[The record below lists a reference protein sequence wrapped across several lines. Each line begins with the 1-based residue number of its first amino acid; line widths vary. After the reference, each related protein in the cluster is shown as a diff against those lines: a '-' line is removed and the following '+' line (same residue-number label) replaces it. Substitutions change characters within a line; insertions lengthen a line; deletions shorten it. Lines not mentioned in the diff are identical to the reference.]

1 MTPAQASGLVH
12 APLAD
17 WAQTRGEA
25 LAIQSGD
32 QSLTFAE
39 LHAAVTDRA
48 AALTRQQAPA
58 TVLIDSALPLAQRLV
73 DFMGIVAS
81 GRCAAVADPDWPAA
95 VLHRVQAAL
104 PVDALVA
111 PPAQPLSPFYVGYTS
126 GSTGLPKGFRRHHQS
141 WAESFRVC
149 LQAFGPDAGACVL
162 APGRD
167 SHSLF
172 LFGMLLGL
180 WTGGGVVVQERFS
193 AGAALDMMRSG
204 QTPALITAPSQL
216 ILMLDVARHKA
227 LTPIEAVRLIMISG
241 ARWMRHRTAELRA
254 LFPRAR
260 IVEFYGASE
269 TSFIAWMDTDDSSP
283 AEVVGRPF
291 ANVELHIRALPGE
304 RPDEGAAGLI
314 YVRSPMLFMDY
325 VGAADDATAALR
337 DGDWLSVRDLGTVDA
352 QGRLCL
358 AGRQNRMI
366 VTQGK
371 NLFAEELEAVL
382 EAHPAIALASV
393 HGVED
398 ARRGAQVVAI
408 IQWIDAADAASAVNA
423 AGALIG
429 AQSPPAERPNALQL
443 VAWCR
448 QSLEAFKAPKKFYV
462 CATWP
467 RTAGG
472 KTDHPALA
480 RSLQQSASATKSTD
494 SPALHGRQQPACT
507 TTHNAPCLHPLL

>member
-1 MTPAQASGLVH
+1 MTPGQASGLVH

-17 WAQTRGEA
+17 WALSRGEA
-25 LAIQSGD
+25 LAIRSGK

-39 LHAAVTDRA
+39 LHAAVTQRA
-48 AALTRQQAPA
+48 ATFTQNQAPA
-58 TVLIDSALPLAQRLV
+58 TVLLDSDLPLEQRLV
-73 DFMGIVAS
+73 DFLGIIAS

-95 VLHRVQAAL
+95 VLHSVQAAL
-104 PVDALVA
+104 PVDAFEA
-111 PPAQPLSPFYVGYTS
+111 PGAQPLSPFYVGYTS

-141 WAESFRVC
+141 WVESFRIC
-149 LQAFGPDAGACVL
+149 LQAFGPDAAACVL

-180 WTGGGVVVQERFS
+180 WSGGGVVVQERFS
-193 AGAALDMMRSG
+193 ASAALDTLRCG

-216 ILMLDVARHKA
+216 ILMLEVARHKA
-227 LTPIEAVRLIMISG
+227 LAPIDTVRLIMISG
-241 ARWMRHRTAELRA
+241 ARWMRKRTADLRA
-254 LFPRAR
+254 LFPQAR

-269 TSFIAWMDTDDSSP
+269 TSFITWMDTDESSP

-291 ANVELHIRALPGE
+291 ANVELQIRKVPGE
-304 RPDEGAAGLI
+304 PAHHRAAGLI

-325 VGAADDATAALR
+325 VGATDDATAALR
-337 DGDWLSVRDLGTVDA
+337 DGDWLSVRDLGTLDA

-366 VTQGK
+366 VTRGK

-382 EAHPAIALASV
+382 ETHPGIALASV

-398 ARRGAQVVAI
+398 TRRGAQVVAI
-408 IQWIDAADAASAVNA
+408 VQWADAGQVA
-423 AGALIG
+423 
-429 AQSPPAERPNALQL
+429 RPDALQL

-448 QSLEAFKAPKKFYV
+448 LSLEAFKAPKKFYV
-462 CATWP
+462 CADWP
-467 RTAGG
+467 RTASG
-472 KTDHPALA
+472 KTDHPSLA
-480 RSLQQSASATKSTD
+480 RSLQTQTPSTAPD
-494 SPALHGRQQPACT
+494 T
-507 TTHNAPCLHPLL
+507 PCLQALP

>member
-17 WAQTRGEA
+17 WAQSRGEA
-25 LAIQSGD
+25 LALRSGS
-32 QSLTFAE
+32 QSLTFSE
-39 LHAAVTDRA
+39 LHAAVTARA
-48 AALTRQQAPA
+48 AALRQEQAPG
-58 TVLIDSALPLAQRLV
+58 TVLIDGALPLVQRLV
-73 DFMGIVAS
+73 DFLGIIAS
-81 GRCAAVADPDWPAA
+81 GRCAAVADPDWPTS
-95 VLHRVQAAL
+95 VLNNVQAAL
-104 PVDALVA
+104 PDAA
-111 PPAQPLSPFYVGYTS
+111 CDMPDAQPLSPFYVGYTA
-126 GSTGLPKGFRRHHQS
+126 GRTGMPKGFRRNHQS

-149 LQAFGPDAGACVL
+149 LEEFGPDAGACIL

-193 AGAALDMMRSG
+193 ASAALETLRSG

-216 ILMLDVARHKA
+216 ILMLDVARHKSLA
-227 LTPIEAVRLIMISG
+227 PIEAVRLIMISG
-241 ARWMRHRTAELRA
+241 ARWMRNRTAELRA

-269 TSFIAWMDTDDSSP
+269 TSFIAWMDTDETTP
-283 AEVVGRPF
+283 TAVVGQPF
-291 ANVELHIRALPGE
+291 ANVELQIREAPEQGS
-304 RPDEGAAGLI
+304 AGLI

-325 VGAADDATAALR
+325 VGAQTDATAALR
-337 DGDWLSVRDLGTVDA
+337 DGEWLSVRDLGSLDA

-382 EAHPAIALASV
+382 EAHPAIAFASV

-408 IQWIDAADAASAVNA
+408 IQWADAANSTVPGVLELN
-423 AGALIG
+423 
-429 AQSPPAERPNALQL
+429 
-443 VAWCR
+443 AWCK

-462 CATWP
+462 SPTWP

-472 KTDHPALA
+472 KTDHALLA
-480 RSLQQSASATKSTD
+480 RSLQRIGLPTSLD
-494 SPALHGRQQPACT
+494 S
-507 TTHNAPCLHPLL
+507 PCLHPLP

>member
-12 APLAD
+12 APLVD
-17 WAQTRGEA
+17 WAQSRGEA
-25 LAIQSGD
+25 LAIRSGS
-32 QSLTFAE
+32 QTLNFAE
-39 LHAAVTDRA
+39 LQAAVTQRA
-48 AALTRQQAPA
+48 AALTHARAPA
-58 TVLIDSALPLAQRLV
+58 TVLVDSALSLTQRLV
-73 DFMGIVAS
+73 EFLGINAS
-81 GRCAAVADPDWPAA
+81 GRCAAVADPDWPTA
-95 VLHRVQAAL
+95 VLHSVQAAL
-104 PVDALVA
+104 PQQACDAAA
-111 PPAQPLSPFYVGYTS
+111 PQALTPFYIGYTS
-126 GSTGLPKGFRRHHQS
+126 GSTGLPKGFRRHHRS

-149 LQAFGPDAGACVL
+149 LQAFGPDAAACIL

-180 WTGGGVVVQERFS
+180 WSGGGVVVQERFS
-193 AGAALDMMRSG
+193 AAAALDTLRTG
-204 QTPALITAPSQL
+204 QTPSLITAPSQL

-227 LTPIEAVRLIMISG
+227 QAPIEAVRLIMISG
-241 ARWMRHRTAELRA
+241 ARWMRHRTTELRA
-254 LFPRAR
+254 LFPQAR

-283 AEVVGRPF
+283 AAVVGRPF
-291 ANVELHIRALPGE
+291 ANVELQIRAVPGE
-304 RPDEGAAGLI
+304 AQAEGAAGLI

-325 VGAADDATAALR
+325 VGAQQDATAALR
-337 DGDWLSVRDLGTVDA
+337 DGDWLSVRDLGTLDD

-408 IQWIDAADAASAVNA
+408 IQWACAADAVDGD
-423 AGALIG
+423 AGATTK
-429 AQSPPAERPNALQL
+429 RPDALQL
-443 VAWCR
+443 MAWCR
-448 QSLEAFKAPKKFYV
+448 HSLEAFKAPKKFYL
-462 CATWP
+462 CTHWP
-467 RTAGG
+467 RTASG
-472 KTDHPALA
+472 KTDHPRLA
-480 RSLQQSASATKSTD
+480 RSLQQATAS
-494 SPALHGRQQPACT
+494 T
-507 TTHNAPCLHPLL
+507 TPDTPCLQPLP

>member
-1 MTPAQASGLVH
+1 MTPGQASGLVH

-17 WAQTRGEA
+17 WAQSRGEA
-25 LAIQSGD
+25 LAIHSGG
-32 QSLTFAE
+32 QSLTFAA
-39 LHAAVTDRA
+39 LQAAVLQHA
-48 AALTRQQAPA
+48 EALTQQQAPA
-58 TVLIDSALPLAQRLV
+58 TVLVDSALPLVQRLV
-73 DFMGIVAS
+73 DFLGTIAS

-95 VLHRVQAAL
+95 VLHSVQAAL
-104 PVDALVA
+104 PQDACDAA
-111 PPAQPLSPFYVGYTS
+111 PPTPLTPFYIGYTS
-126 GSTGLPKGFRRHHQS
+126 GSTGMPKGFRRHHRS

-149 LQAFGPDAGACVL
+149 LQAFGPDAAACIL

-193 AGAALDMMRSG
+193 ASAALETLRNGSLSTARPDKDCTPLGG
-204 QTPALITAPSQL
+204 QVAMPTALITAPSQL

-227 LTPIEAVRLIMISG
+227 LAPIETLRLIMISG

-254 LFPRAR
+254 LFPQAR

-283 AEVVGRPF
+283 AAVVGRPF
-291 ANVELHIRALPGE
+291 ANVELQIRTAPGE
-304 RPDEGAAGLI
+304 LPHEDAAGLI

-325 VGAADDATAALR
+325 VGTQQDATAALR
-337 DGDWLSVRDLGTVDA
+337 DGDWLSVRDLGTLDA

-408 IQWIDAADAASAVNA
+408 LQWADMAEMA
-423 AGALIG
+423 AGADATDG
-429 AQSPPAERPNALQL
+429 AAKGSAVERPDALQL
-443 VAWCR
+443 IAWCR

-462 CATWP
+462 CANWP
-467 RTAGG
+467 RTASG
-472 KTDHPALA
+472 KTDHPRLA
-480 RSLQQSASATKSTD
+480 RSLQQFTADT
-494 SPALHGRQQPACT
+494 
-507 TTHNAPCLHPLL
+507 PCLQPLP

>member
-1 MTPAQASGLVH
+1 MTPGQASGLVH

-17 WAQTRGEA
+17 WAQSRGAA
-25 LAIQSGD
+25 LAIQCGR
-32 QSLTFAE
+32 QSLSFAA

-48 AALTRQQAPA
+48 AALTQQQAPA
-58 TVLIDSALPLAQRLV
+58 TVLVDTTLALVQRLV
-73 DFMGIVAS
+73 DFLGIVAS
-81 GRCAAVADPDWPAA
+81 GRCAAVADPDWPDA
-95 VLHRVQAAL
+95 VRHSVQAAL
-104 PVDALVA
+104 PDAAGPLS
-111 PPAQPLSPFYVGYTS
+111 PAQALSPFYIGYTS
-126 GSTGLPKGFRRHHQS
+126 GSTGLPKGFRRHHLS

-149 LQAFGPDAGACVL
+149 LEAFGPDAAACIL

-167 SHSLF
+167 AHSLF

-193 AGAALDMMRSG
+193 AAAALDTLRSG

-227 LTPIEAVRLIMISG
+227 LAPITATRLIMISG
-241 ARWMRHRTAELRA
+241 ARWMRHRTVELRA
-254 LFPRAR
+254 LFPQAR

-269 TSFIAWMDTDDSSP
+269 TSFIAWMDTDDSTP
-283 AEVVGRPF
+283 AAVVGRPF
-291 ANVELHIRALPGE
+291 ANVELQIRE
-304 RPDEGAAGLI
+304 VPDSTPMDGPDAGAAGLI

-325 VGAADDATAALR
+325 VGVQQDATAALR
-337 DGDWLSVRDLGTVDA
+337 DGEWLSVRDLGRLDA

-366 VTQGK
+366 VTRGK

-398 ARRGAQVVAI
+398 ARRGAQVEAI
-408 IQWIDAADAASAVNA
+408 LLWAEAPDSAAA
-423 AGALIG
+423 I
-429 AQSPPAERPNALQL
+429 RPDALQL

-462 CATWP
+462 CTDWP

-472 KTDHPALA
+472 KTDHPRLA
-480 RSLQQSASATKSTD
+480 RSLQQLATSTSHPILTD
-494 SPALHGRQQPACT
+494 TRDLQQPVAAT
-507 TTHNAPCLHPLL
+507 AQDTPCLLPLP

>member
-17 WAQTRGEA
+17 WAQSRGEA
-25 LAIQSGD
+25 LALRSGS
-32 QSLTFAE
+32 QSLTFSE
-39 LHAAVTDRA
+39 LHAAVTARA
-48 AALTRQQAPA
+48 AALRQEQAPG
-58 TVLIDSALPLAQRLV
+58 TVLIDGALPLVQRLV
-73 DFMGIVAS
+73 DFLGIIAS
-81 GRCAAVADPDWPAA
+81 GRCAAVADPDWPTS
-95 VLHRVQAAL
+95 VLNNVQAAL
-104 PVDALVA
+104 PDAA
-111 PPAQPLSPFYVGYTS
+111 CDMPDAQPLSPFYVGYTT
-126 GSTGLPKGFRRHHQS
+126 GSTGMPKGFRRNHQS

-149 LQAFGPDAGACVL
+149 LEEFGPDAGACIL

-193 AGAALDMMRSG
+193 ASAALETLRSG

-216 ILMLDVARHKA
+216 ILMLDVARHKSLA
-227 LTPIEAVRLIMISG
+227 PIEAVRLIMISG
-241 ARWMRHRTAELRA
+241 ARWMRNRTAELRA

-269 TSFIAWMDTDDSSP
+269 TSFIAWMDTDETTP
-283 AEVVGRPF
+283 TAVVGQPF
-291 ANVELHIRALPGE
+291 ANVELQIREAPEQGS
-304 RPDEGAAGLI
+304 AGLI

-325 VGAADDATAALR
+325 VGAQTDATAALR
-337 DGDWLSVRDLGTVDA
+337 DGEWLSVRDLGSLDA

-382 EAHPAIALASV
+382 EAHPAIAFASV

-408 IQWIDAADAASAVNA
+408 IQWADAANSTVPGVLELN
-423 AGALIG
+423 
-429 AQSPPAERPNALQL
+429 
-443 VAWCR
+443 AWCK

-462 CATWP
+462 SPTWP

-472 KTDHPALA
+472 KTDHALLA
-480 RSLQQSASATKSTD
+480 RSLQRIGLPTSLD
-494 SPALHGRQQPACT
+494 S
-507 TTHNAPCLHPLL
+507 PCLHPLP

>member
-17 WAQTRGEA
+17 WAQTRACA
-25 LAIQSGD
+25 LAIQSGN
-32 QSLTFAE
+32 QSLSFAA
-39 LHAAVTDRA
+39 LHAAVTQRA
-48 AALTRQQAPA
+48 EVLSQQRAPA
-58 TVLIDSALPLAQRLV
+58 SVLIGGSLPMIQRLIE
-73 DFMGIVAS
+73 FLAIIAS
-81 GRCAAVADPDWPAA
+81 GRCAAVADPDWPTA
-95 VLHRVQAAL
+95 VLHSVQAAL
-104 PVDALVA
+104 PTA
-111 PPAQPLSPFYVGYTS
+111 PCDMPAAQALSPFYVGYTS
-126 GSTGLPKGFRRHHQS
+126 GSTGSPKGFRRHHQS
-141 WAESFRVC
+141 WVESFRVC
-149 LQAFGPDAGACVL
+149 LESFGPDASACIL

-167 SHSLF
+167 AHSLF

-180 WTGGGVVVQERFS
+180 WSGGGVVVQERFS
-193 AGAALDMMRSG
+193 ASAALETLRSG

-227 LTPIEAVRLIMISG
+227 LAPIEAVRLVMISG

-254 LFPRAR
+254 LFPKAR

-269 TSFIAWMDTDDSSP
+269 TSFIAWMDTDDSTP
-283 AEVVGRPF
+283 AAVVGQPF
-291 ANVELHIRALPGE
+291 SNVELHIRSAPGE
-304 RPDEGAAGLI
+304 DTAGLI

-325 VGAADDATAALR
+325 VGAQQDSTAALR
-337 DGDWLSVRDLGTVDA
+337 DGEWLSVRDLGWLDA

-382 EAHPAIALASV
+382 ETHQAIALASV

-408 IQWIDAADAASAVNA
+408 IQWVADATV
-423 AGALIG
+423 
-429 AQSPPAERPNALQL
+429 PDALQL
-443 VAWCR
+443 IAWCK
-448 QSLEAFKAPKKFYV
+448 QSLEAFKAPKKFFV
-462 CATWP
+462 ATHWP

-472 KTDHPALA
+472 KTDHAQLA
-480 RSLQQSASATKSTD
+480 RQLQACTSIAVPIAAPITAPITAPIAAPATK
-494 SPALHGRQQPACT
+494 QPAASGT
-507 TTHNAPCLHPLL
+507 PCLHPLH

>member
-1 MTPAQASGLVH
+1 MTAAQASGLVH

-25 LAIQSGD
+25 LALQSGK
-32 QSLTFAE
+32 QSLSFAA
-39 LHAAVTDRA
+39 LHAAVTQRA
-48 AALTRQQAPA
+48 ATLAQQHAPA
-58 TVLIDSALPLAQRLV
+58 TVLVDSAQPLVLRLV
-73 DFMGIVAS
+73 DFLGIIAS
-81 GRCAAVADPDWPAA
+81 GRCAAMADPDWPDA
-95 VLHRVQAAL
+95 VRQSVQAAL
-104 PVDALVA
+104 PQAPCDAAA
-111 PPAQPLSPFYVGYTS
+111 PQALTPFYIGYTS
-126 GSTGLPKGFRRHHQS
+126 GSTGIPKGFRRHHQS

-149 LQAFGPDAGACVL
+149 LQEFGPDAGACIL

-193 AGAALDMMRSG
+193 ASAALETLRSG
-204 QTPALITAPSQL
+204 QTPCLITAPSQL
-216 ILMLDVARHKA
+216 ILMLDVARHKS
-227 LTPIEAVRLIMISG
+227 LPPIEAVRLIMISG
-241 ARWMRHRTAELRA
+241 ARWMRNRTAELRA
-254 LFPRAR
+254 LFPQAR

-269 TSFIAWMDTDDSSP
+269 TSFIAWMDTDETSP
-283 AEVVGRPF
+283 AAVVGRPF
-291 ANVELHIRALPGE
+291 ANVELQIRAAPGE
-304 RPDEGAAGLI
+304 PSHVGAPGLI

-325 VGAADDATAALR
+325 VGTAHDATAALR
-337 DGDWLSVRDLGTVDA
+337 DGEWLSVRDLGTLDA

-382 EAHPAIALASV
+382 EVHPAIALASV

-408 IQWIDAADAASAVNA
+408 IQWAEGADDA
-423 AGALIG
+423 
-429 AQSPPAERPNALQL
+429 RPDALQL
-443 VAWCR
+443 VAWCKQR
-448 QSLEAFKAPKKFYV
+448 LEPFKAPKKFYV
-462 CATWP
+462 CADWP

-472 KTDHPALA
+472 KTDHPRLA
-480 RSLQQSASATKSTD
+480 NSLQQLASATTPGNTPVLQNAQQTTS
-494 SPALHGRQQPACT
+494 SPEQDT
-507 TTHNAPCLHPLL
+507 PCLHPLH

>member
-17 WAQTRGEA
+17 WAQSRGEA
-25 LAIQSGD
+25 LALRSGS
-32 QSLTFAE
+32 QSLTFSE
-39 LHAAVTDRA
+39 LHAAVTARA
-48 AALTRQQAPA
+48 AALRQEQAPG
-58 TVLIDSALPLAQRLV
+58 TVLIDGALPLVQRLV
-73 DFMGIVAS
+73 DFLGIIAS
-81 GRCAAVADPDWPAA
+81 GRCAAVADPDWPTS
-95 VLHRVQAAL
+95 VLNNVQAAL
-104 PVDALVA
+104 PDAA
-111 PPAQPLSPFYVGYTS
+111 CDMPDAQPLSPFYVGYTS
-126 GSTGLPKGFRRHHQS
+126 GSTGMPKGFRRNHQS

-149 LQAFGPDAGACVL
+149 LEEFGPDAGACIL

-193 AGAALDMMRSG
+193 ASAALETLRSG

-216 ILMLDVARHKA
+216 ILMLDVARHKSLA
-227 LTPIEAVRLIMISG
+227 PIEAVRLIMISG
-241 ARWMRHRTAELRA
+241 ARWMRNRTAELRA

-269 TSFIAWMDTDDSSP
+269 TSFIAWMDTDETTP
-283 AEVVGRPF
+283 TAVVGQPF
-291 ANVELHIRALPGE
+291 ANVELQIREAPEQGS
-304 RPDEGAAGLI
+304 AGLI

-325 VGAADDATAALR
+325 VGAQTDATAALR
-337 DGDWLSVRDLGTVDA
+337 DGEWLSVRDLGSLDA

-382 EAHPAIALASV
+382 EAHPAIAFASV

-408 IQWIDAADAASAVNA
+408 IQWADAANSTVPGVLELN
-423 AGALIG
+423 
-429 AQSPPAERPNALQL
+429 
-443 VAWCR
+443 AWCK

-462 CATWP
+462 SPTWP

-472 KTDHPALA
+472 KTDHALLA
-480 RSLQQSASATKSTD
+480 RSLQRIGLPTSLD
-494 SPALHGRQQPACT
+494 S
-507 TTHNAPCLHPLL
+507 PCLHPLP

>member
-17 WAQTRGEA
+17 WAQSRGEA
-25 LAIQSGD
+25 LALRSGS
-32 QSLTFAE
+32 QSLTFSE
-39 LHAAVTDRA
+39 LHAAVTARA
-48 AALTRQQAPA
+48 AALQQAQAPG
-58 TVLIDSALPLAQRLV
+58 TVLIDGALPLVQRLV
-73 DFMGIVAS
+73 DFLGIVAS
-81 GRCAAVADPDWPAA
+81 GRCAAVADPDWPTS
-95 VLHRVQAAL
+95 VLTGVQAAL
-104 PVDALVA
+104 PDAA
-111 PPAQPLSPFYVGYTS
+111 CDMPDAQPLSPFYVGYTS
-126 GSTGLPKGFRRHHQS
+126 GSTGMPKGFRRHHLS
-141 WAESFRVC
+141 WTESFRVC
-149 LQAFGPDAGACVL
+149 LEEFGPDASACIL

-193 AGAALDMMRSG
+193 ASAALETLRSG

-216 ILMLDVARHKA
+216 ILMLDVARHKSLA
-227 LTPIEAVRLIMISG
+227 PIESVRLIMISG
-241 ARWMRHRTAELRA
+241 ARWMRNRTGELRA
-254 LFPRAR
+254 LFPSAR

-269 TSFIAWMDTDDSSP
+269 TSFIAWMDTEESTP
-283 AEVVGRPF
+283 AAVVGRPF
-291 ANVELHIRALPGE
+291 SNVELQIRDAPEQGS
-304 RPDEGAAGLI
+304 AGLI

-325 VGAADDATAALR
+325 VGAQTDATAALR
-337 DGDWLSVRDLGTVDA
+337 DGEWLSVRDLGSLDA

-382 EAHPAIALASV
+382 EAHPAIAFASV

-398 ARRGAQVVAI
+398 ARRGAHVVAI
-408 IQWIDAADAASAVNA
+408 FQWADAADMAPDAKAANSANSTVP
-423 AGALIG
+423 GAL
-429 AQSPPAERPNALQL
+429 ELN
-443 VAWCR
+443 AWCK

-462 CATWP
+462 SPTWP

-472 KTDHPALA
+472 KTDHALLA
-480 RSLQQSASATKSTD
+480 RSLQRIGLPASLD
-494 SPALHGRQQPACT
+494 S
-507 TTHNAPCLHPLL
+507 PCLHPLH